1 MEKNKNI
8 DIMDNSS
15 DELYISKIG
24 HIVDKAH
31 KVSFEVFFDDIKIFE
46 LENGMIVLLSMR
58 DGTGNMSA
66 VLMGDKSPETMNTIK
81 DINLKDKY
89 LITGNI
95 PFDLDYV
102 YMGLLERIK
111 DDKKIKKE
119 MLKNKVLFVKAIQK
133 IEHKKSKV

>member
-1 MEKNKNI
+1 
-8 DIMDNSS
+8 MDNKVIN
-15 DELYISKIG
+15 DDYISKIG
-24 HIVDKAH
+24 HIVDK
-31 KVSFEVFFDDIKIFE
+31 VTNVNFEVMFDDIKIFE
-46 LENGMIVLLSMR
+46 LENEIIVLMSMR

-66 VLMGDKSPETMNTIK
+66 VLLGAKDLETKNTIK
-81 DINLKDKY
+81 NINLNDKY

-102 YMGLLERIK
+102 YGGLRERIK

-133 IEHKKSKV
+133 IEHKRNEV

>member
-1 MEKNKNI
+1 
-8 DIMDNSS
+8 MDNKVIN
-15 DELYISKIG
+15 DDYISKIG
-24 HIVDKAH
+24 HIVDK
-31 KVSFEVFFDDIKIFE
+31 VTNVNFEVMFDDIKIFE
-46 LENGMIVLLSMR
+46 LENEIIVLMSMR

-66 VLMGDKSPETMNTIK
+66 VLLGAKDLETKNTIK
-81 DINLKDKY
+81 NINLNDKY

-102 YMGLLERIK
+102 YEGLRERIK

-133 IEHKKSKV
+133 IEHKRNEV

>member
-1 MEKNKNI
+1 MNNEVLN
-8 DIMDNSS
+8 DN
-15 DELYISKIG
+15 YVSKIS
-24 HIVDKAH
+24 HIVGKVH
-31 KVSFEVFFDDIKIFE
+31 NVSFEVFFDDIKIFE
-46 LENGMIVLLSMR
+46 LENSMIVLMSMR

-66 VLMGDKSPETMNTIK
+66 VLLGAKDLETKNTIK
-81 DINLKDKY
+81 NINLNDKY

-102 YMGLLERIK
+102 YEGLRERIK

-133 IEHKKSKV
+133 IEHKRNGV

>member
-1 MEKNKNI
+1 MNNGVLN
-8 DIMDNSS
+8 DS
-15 DELYISKIG
+15 YISKIG
-24 HIVDKAH
+24 HIVDK
-31 KVSFEVFFDDIKIFE
+31 VTNVNFEVMFDDIKIFE
-46 LENGMIVLLSMR
+46 LENEIIVLMSMR

-66 VLMGDKSPETMNTIK
+66 VLLGAKDLETKNTIK
-81 DINLKDKY
+81 NINLNDKY

-102 YMGLLERIK
+102 YDGLRERIK

-133 IEHKKSKV
+133 IEHKRNEV

>member
-1 MEKNKNI
+1 
-8 DIMDNSS
+8 MDNKVIN
-15 DELYISKIG
+15 DDYISKIG
-24 HIVDKAH
+24 HIVDK
-31 KVSFEVFFDDIKIFE
+31 VTNVNFEVMFDDIKIFE
-46 LENGMIVLLSMR
+46 LENEIIVLMSMR

-66 VLMGDKSPETMNTIK
+66 VLLGAKDLETKNTIK
-81 DINLKDKY
+81 NINLNDKY

-102 YMGLLERIK
+102 YDGLRERIK

-133 IEHKKSKV
+133 IEHKRNEV